1 MRSMERP
8 GAPGL
13 ELAAASDRERRNEV
27 LEDLLRQKQ
36 QDLDEEREVTR
47 NLRKLRAEA
56 ERRAVELAALVPKCP
71 VTLSPAQ
78 VVATEGT
85 CGGDPRLDGTRLC
98 VHDVVSG
105 VRNYGGNVLLWWRRE
120 FPYLTLQQV
129 LAALGYYAAHPAEID
144 QILAERQTA
153 YEALPT
159 MGDLR

>member
-8 GAPGL
+8 GAPGHALAVVSGL
-13 ELAAASDRERRNEV
+13 ERKNAV
-27 LEDLLRQKQ
+27 LEDLLAQKQ
-36 QDLDEEREVTR
+36 RDLDTARESAR
-47 NLRKLRAEA
+47 IAREQRAEA

-71 VTLSPAQ
+71 VTLTPAH

-105 VRNYGGNVLLWWRRE
+105 VRNYGGNVLMWWHRE
-120 FPYLTLQQV
+120 FPYLSLQQV
-129 LAALGYYAAHPAEID
+129 LAALGYYAAYPAQIDEIF
-144 QILAERQTA
+144 AERQAA

-159 MGDLR
+159 LEER